1 MPRKMAGGA
10 MSLEYYMVCE
20 DCGEILELGK
30 NDSTALDQT
39 ATKVYEFCE
48 THHGHIIRHVSEM
61 NVEPYE
67 NYKVVYI

>member
-1 MPRKMAGGA
+1 

-20 DCGEILELGK
+20 ECEEILELGK
-30 NDSTALDQT
+30 NDFGDQGQT
-39 ATKVYEFCE
+39 AAKIYEFCE

-67 NYKVVYI
+67 NYKAV